1 VAELFEISCNLVS
14 WVLLAGG
21 CFFCITGGIGLIRF
35 PDVYCRAHAAGLTD
49 TLGAGLILVALMF
62 QATSPLVVAKLFFI
76 LSFLALTSPTGTYAL
91 TRAAYSHGHQPQ
103 LDRYPADMANNQQDG
118 TGSFGEPREGG
129 VSSA

>member
-1 VAELFEISCNLVS
+1 VAALFDIGCNLVS

-62 QATSPLVVAKLFFI
+62 QAGSLLVVIKLFFI
-76 LSFLALTSPTGTYAL
+76 LSFLVLTSPTGTYAL
-91 TRAAYSHGHQPQ
+91 TRAAYSHGHRPQ
-103 LDRYPADMANNQQDG
+103 VDRCTIDEANTPKNETNTHEQ
-118 TGSFGEPREGG
+118 RHEGG
-129 VSSA
+129 VTSV